1 MKSEKK
7 GERGLDGII
16 AEVRAQSVD
25 EQVVERAARRVWARL
40 GQVAQLSPS
49 TAATAPAH
57 IERIRGCADF
67 QALIPAY
74 LAKTLSESRALLL
87 EDHVHECVT
96 CRHALDA
103 ARSGARPEPALA
115 WEQPATPLRP
125 GWRLAWAMAAVL
137 VLGVGLGVMGVGRLI
152 LGSGTRATVQAV
164 DGALYHVSDRVSAAL
179 AAGRPILDSQEIRTA
194 NGSSAVIRLVDD
206 SSVEM
211 SQRTDL
217 WVSRGW
223 RGTTIH
229 LERGKIIVRAAQQ
242 RHGLLYVATRDCLV
256 SVKGTIFAVDE
267 GMKGSRVSVIQ
278 GEVEVEQGSNAQ
290 LLHPGDQISTQATL
304 TPVSL
309 TRDISWSRNSGEY
322 LALLSEFAGLHK
334 QLEAIPG
341 PTPRYDSTLLKMVP
355 VDTRFYVAIPNIGTT
370 LSQADQLFQERIGG
384 SEVLQQWWGQQQASG
399 KAQKLEEMINRIHT
413 FGEYLGDEVV
423 IALPP
428 DHHAPLI
435 LAEVKRPGFREFLQQ
450 QISELN
456 AGSESKATLI
466 DDPFSATLPPAGKDR
481 PLVFV
486 KNNILVMTGDT
497 GQLQQ
502 TATLIEHFA
511 SSNFVSTP
519 FYTAI
524 ERAYQ
529 SGAGWLICADME
541 QILSQS
547 VGKREGSEKGPDFLR
562 DPKTGLADMRYLIM
576 ESKNVS
582 GKTENRATLSF
593 SQDRRGVAAWLAPP
607 SPMGTLD
614 FVSPAAS
621 FVVSFVVKNP
631 RDIVQEMISFAQS
644 DNSNSGRNSGEDL
657 EEFESKTGVNLSD
670 DLGGTLGGEATFAL
684 DGPVLPTP
692 SWKLALEVN
701 DPARLEDTIEK
712 LVAGMRER
720 ADNKADQFNLTKEDS
735 GGRIYYT
742 LNRVPPA
749 SSTPGKPGTLGA
761 LNEIDYVFADGYL
774 VAAPNRGLLVSSL
787 QNRETGYSL
796 AHSTDFMGRLPR
808 DGNTNYSAVVYQNMG
823 AMLGPVTDLLKS
835 TTVLTPAQRQSI
847 DALSQNSVPS
857 LICAYGE
864 PQQIVVAGTGSFF
877 GLGFDSLLGIGHDGP
892 LELLPVI
899 EKAAQKK

>member
-7 GERGLDGII
+7 GDERGLDRII
-16 AEVRAQSVD
+16 AEVRTQSVD
-25 EQVVERAARRVWARL
+25 EQVVEQAARRVWAQL

-49 TAATAPAH
+49 KAATEPAH
-57 IERIRGCADF
+57 IDRIRSCADF
-67 QALIPAY
+67 QALMPAY

-96 CRHALDA
+96 CRRVLDA
-103 ARSGARPEPALA
+103 ARSGAQRESTRA
-115 WEQPATPLRP
+115 WEQPAKSRRP

-152 LGSGTRATVQAV
+152 LGNGTRGMVQTV
-164 DGALYHVSDRVSAAL
+164 DGALYHVSDRVSATL
-179 AAGRPILDSQEIRTA
+179 AAGRPILDSQEIRTT
-194 NGSSAVIRLVDD
+194 NGSSAVIRLVDE
-206 SSVEM
+206 SSIEM

-229 LERGKIIVRAAQQ
+229 LDRGKIIVRAAQQ
-242 RHGLLYVATRDCLV
+242 RYGRLYVATRDCLI
-256 SVKGTIFAVDE
+256 SVKGTVFAVDE

-278 GEVEVEQGSNAQ
+278 GEVEVEQGSNVQ
-290 LLHPGDQISTQATL
+290 LLQPGDQISTQASL

-355 VDTRFYVAIPNIGTT
+355 ADTTVYIAIPNIGST
-370 LSQADQLFQERIGG
+370 LSQADQLLKGRIGE
-384 SEVLQQWWGQQQASG
+384 SEVLQQWWSQQQASG
-399 KAQKLEEMINRIHT
+399 KAQKLEEMINRIHS
-413 FGEYLGDEVV
+413 FGGYLGDEVV
-423 IALPP
+423 IALPSGQ
-428 DHHAPLI
+428 HAPLI
-435 LAEVKRPGFREFLQQ
+435 LSEVKQPGFREFLQQ

-456 AGSESKATLI
+456 AQGESKATLI
-466 DDPFSATLPPAGKDR
+466 DDPFSAELPPAGKDQ
-481 PLVFV
+481 PLVLL

-497 GQLQQ
+497 SQLQHA
-502 TATLIEHFA
+502 ATLIRQSV
-511 SSNFVSTP
+511 SSDFVSTP
-519 FYTAI
+519 FYAAI
-524 ERAYQ
+524 QRAYQ
-529 SGAGWLICADME
+529 SGAGWLLCADME
-541 QILSQS
+541 QIISQS
-547 VGKREGSEKGPDFLR
+547 VGKNEGSGKGMNFLN

-576 ESKNVS
+576 ESKDVS

-593 SQDRRGVAAWLAPP
+593 SQDRQGLAAWLAPP

-621 FVVSFVVKNP
+621 FAISFVVKDP
-631 RDIVQEMISFAQS
+631 GDIVQEIISFGES
-644 DNSNSGRNSGEDL
+644 SNPNFGEDL
-657 EEFESKTGVNLSD
+657 QKFESETGVNLSD
-670 DLGGTLGGEATFAL
+670 DLAGTLGGEATFTL

-692 SWKLALEVN
+692 SWKLVLEVN
-701 DPARLEDTIEK
+701 DPARLENTIEK
-712 LVAGMRER
+712 LVAGIGEQ
-720 ADNKADQFNLTKEDS
+720 AGNKVQFNLTEEDT
-735 GGRIYYT
+735 GGQTYYT
-742 LNRVPPA
+742 LDRVPP
-749 SSTPGKPGTLGA
+749 SSTPGA
-761 LNEIDYVFADGYL
+761 VNEIDYVFVDGYL
-774 VAAPNRGLLVSSL
+774 IAAPNRSLLVSSL

-796 AHSTDFMGRLPR
+796 TRSNDFTSRLPR
-808 DGNTNYSAVVYQNMG
+808 DGNTNYSAVVYQNLG

-847 DALSQNSVPS
+847 DALSQNSAPS

-877 GLGFDSLLGIGHDGP
+877 SLGFDSLLGIGHDGP
-892 LELLPVI
+892 LQLLPMI